1 MPIEEL
7 HFEHAPIV
15 EALITIEVQP
25 LTDASMLALEA
36 TARAVQ
42 PDYPTSEPLN
52 QFEIQVGLNI
62 QAGFIPQQT
71 IAHDPRFG
79 FKLVSSDKRQLAVFR
94 RNGFGFSRLPP
105 YETWGTFRD
114 EARRLWN
121 LFRAA
126 AGEVTF
132 TGFGLR
138 YINRLYIPVAER
150 IDNFLRLYPEV
161 PNNPDGSTPTIH
173 GLYMRLDSNLEEP
186 TGHLIIQEAMLPT
199 ERHDSAT
206 ISLDFDLRYPT
217 PAACTEDFVWETLE
231 GARQKKNHLFV
242 NSLTPTFL
250 ETFR

>member
-25 LTDASMLALEA
+25 LTDASMLALE
-36 TARAVQ
+36 TAVRAIQ
-42 PDYPTSEPLN
+42 AEYPTSEPLN
-52 QFEIQVGLNI
+52 QFEFQFGLNI
-62 QAGFIPQQT
+62 QSGFAPQQT
-71 IAHDPRFG
+71 IAHDQRFG
-79 FKLVSSDKRQLAVFR
+79 FKLVSADKRQLAVFR

-105 YETWGTFRD
+105 YERWETFQR
-114 EARRLWN
+114 EAQRLWN
-121 LFRAA
+121 LFRETV
-126 AGEVTF
+126 GDVNF

-138 YINRLYIPVAER
+138 YINRLYLPIARRV
-150 IDNFLRLYPEV
+150 DDFLRLYPEV
-161 PNNPDGSTPTIH
+161 PNNPDGSTPTIN

-186 TGHLIIQEAMLPT
+186 VGHLIIQEAMLPM
-199 ERHDSAT
+199 ERQDSAT

-217 PAACTEDFVWETLE
+217 PAGCTEEFVWETLE
-231 GARQKKNHLFV
+231 GARRKKNHLFV